1 MCKGAAGAM
10 GAAGGMGR
18 RGVAHSC
25 NRAVYVY
32 VTIIL
37 TGGILPARRA
47 TFLLNVMGS
56 NMSPLLMF
64 VLVCCACKNFR
75 CRQPKFV
82 RQERFEYLMEQRDY
96 RIKGLGWDGR

>member
-1 MCKGAAGAM
+1 MYYLNWRPFASAA
-10 GAAGGMGR
+10 R
-18 RGVAHSC
+18 
-25 NRAVYVY
+25 
-32 VTIIL
+32 L
-37 TGGILPARRA
+37 
-47 TFLLNVMGS
+47 FLLNVMGS
-56 NMSPLLMF
+56 NLSPLLMF